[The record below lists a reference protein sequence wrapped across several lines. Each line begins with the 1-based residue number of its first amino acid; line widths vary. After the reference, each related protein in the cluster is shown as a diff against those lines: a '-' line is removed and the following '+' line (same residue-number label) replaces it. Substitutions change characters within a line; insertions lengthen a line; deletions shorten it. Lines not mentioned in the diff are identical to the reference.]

1 MSYTAMFT
9 QDTTPYDL
17 NKNLPP
23 KSPLK
28 RNFTV
33 FYDISAT
40 DDLQNI
46 HEHAT
51 QWETWLT
58 NQL

>member
-1 MSYTAMFT
+1 MSYTAMFA

-23 KSPLK
+23 KSSLK

-33 FYDISAT
+33 FTTSAQQT
-40 DDLQNI
+40 IYKTYTN
-46 HEHAT
+46 T
-51 QWETWLT
+51 QR
-58 NQL
+58 NGKGGY